1 MSSTS
6 IIFEK
11 PNEAL
16 VEKWYRWVFSLNHQ
30 SNPFHPIKGAQY
42 WKEKNT
48 DENIIWLAGVTATT
62 QPAKQPSQIPNVKA
76 IVAGAEAKAVY
87 DDGDGNP
94 IQNLPTINPRNIT
107 IDKGDNRDLYI
118 PVSTELATATKYPK
132 LVNSLSQLAQEIIDR
147 EDDKGA
153 PPAFVEFEDAQG
165 NKDMRRR
172 EQLKPEFRVNGTIN
186 QLNILADNVGMQ
198 PPGNGAAA
206 FSDYALILKRK
217 PEDESQDVPDPLKP
231 GTNTLR
237 FGVDGQFFNYT
248 VEYKIEY

>member
-1 MSSTS
+1 MSSTN

-30 SNPFHPIKGAQY
+30 SNPFHPINGEQY

-62 QPAKQPSQIPNVKA
+62 QPAKQPSQIPNVRA

-107 IDKGDNRDLYI
+107 IDKGDNRDLYV
-118 PVSTELATATKYPK
+118 PLSTEIATATKYPK

-147 EDDKGA
+147 EDDKGGA

-165 NKDMRRR
+165 NKDTRRR

-186 QLNILADNVGMQ
+186 QLNIIADNVGML
-198 PPGNGAAA
+198 PPGDGAAA
-206 FSDYALILKRK
+206 FSDYAVVLKR
-217 PEDESQDVPDPLKP
+217 DALRP
-231 GTNTLR
+231 GTNRLR

-248 VEYKIEY
+248 VEYKIDVK